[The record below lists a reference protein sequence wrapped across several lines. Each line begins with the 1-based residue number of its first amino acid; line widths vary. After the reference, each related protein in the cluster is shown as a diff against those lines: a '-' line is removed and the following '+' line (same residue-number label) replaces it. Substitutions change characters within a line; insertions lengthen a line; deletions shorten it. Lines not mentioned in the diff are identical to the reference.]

1 MKKSDE
7 AMTWLEQTA
16 DDGFPCYPL
25 FEDDPNFNNL
35 RSDPQFIA
43 FLEKQKQQWENYMK
57 NL

>member
-7 AMTWLEQTA
+7 AMSWLEQTA
-16 DDGFPCYPL
+16 FDGFPCYPL
-25 FEDDPNFNNL
+25 FEHDPNLNNL
-35 RSDPQFIA
+35 RSDPRFMA